1 MKFAVEV
8 GEIEKHLVEFN
19 FNQLIG
25 KVLIRVDEQPVYRAT
40 RLINEPIN
48 EVFEFTI
55 GKMVKSDIRIEK
67 QRKPLLGHR
76 NSIYVNNRLTRVFEG
91 L

>member
-8 GEIEKHLVEFN
+8 GETEKHLVEFD

-25 KVLIRVDEQPVYRAT
+25 KILIRVDEKPIYKAT
-40 RLINEPIN
+40 RFINEPVN

-67 QRKPLLGHR
+67 TRKPLLGHR
-76 NSIYVNNRLTRVFEG
+76 NSFYVNNRLLRVFES

>member
-8 GEIEKHLVEFN
+8 GDIEKHLVEFN

-25 KVLIRVDEQPVYRAT
+25 SLLIKVDQKPVVKAT
-40 RLINEPIN
+40 RLINEPVN
-48 EVFEFTI
+48 EVFQFTV
-55 GKMVKSDIRIEK
+55 GRMVKSDIRIEK
-67 QRKPLLGHR
+67 ERKPLLGHR
-76 NSIYVNNRLTRVFEG
+76 NRLYVDNRLLRVFEG